1 MCGHIAFLFANLIL
15 YNLDQ
20 QNQQE
25 RKHTGIRSIQGF
37 NKVLQMIESADKMLH
52 RLLRYLNLG
61 KESELSFC

>member
-1 MCGHIAFLFANLIL
+1 MFVNLIL

-20 QNQQE
+20 QSQQE
-25 RKHTGIRSIQGF
+25 GKYADIRSVQGF
-37 NKVLQMIESADKMLH
+37 NKVLKMIESADKMLH

>member
-1 MCGHIAFLFANLIL
+1 MCGHIAFCLPTSFYITWANKT
-15 YNLDQ
+15 N
-20 QNQQE
+20 E

-37 NKVLQMIESADKMLH
+37 NEVLQMIESADKMLH